1 MHLVQTSAS
10 ADDVESIP
18 TVIIGGGQAGLAIG
32 YHLQQAGEQFV
43 ILDANARVGDT
54 WRNRWDSLRLFSFP
68 RYSSLPGWPM
78 QLASF
83 PTHNE
88 MADYLEAYAQHF
100 DLPVRSGVRVERL
113 SRSDLPDRLS
123 RSDVP
128 DCLSRSD
135 VPDQLSPGD
144 GGFRVETSHGELR
157 ANRVVV
163 ATGGYQTPVVP
174 DFADEIAPGIQQLHS
189 CAYRNPGQLDGTV
202 LVVGAGNSGA
212 EIALESIRA
221 GHPTW
226 LSGRHPG
233 QVPFR
238 IETRMARLLVPIV
251 MFIFRRVLTLD
262 TPLGRKVRGSAIK
275 HGTPLVRTK
284 LSDLQAAGVRQ
295 AGRIAG
301 VRNGLPVTVDGVELQ
316 PQTVV
321 WCTGYRSDYSWIDL
335 PVTDAEGHPI
345 TTRGAS
351 PETGLY
357 FIGLE
362 FQYAAASSTIQG
374 LDQDAQYLMRAMATQ
389 PNAQRTPVI
398 SEPAAA

>member
-32 YHLQQAGEQFV
+32 YHLQRAGEQFV
-43 ILDANARVGDT
+43 ILDANARIGDT

-113 SRSDLPDRLS
+113 SRSDVPDR
-123 RSDVP
+123 
-128 DCLSRSD
+128 LSRSD
-135 VPDQLSPGD
+135 VPDQLSPGN

-174 DFADEIAPGIQQLHS
+174 DFADEIAPGIQLHS
-189 CAYRNPGQLDGTV
+189 CAYRNPSQLDGTV

-212 EIALESIRA
+212 EICPGVDQVRPPDMAVWSASRPGSVPHRDPDGTSLGADRDVHLPPGAHARYAA
-221 GHPTW
+221 GTEGPRI
-226 LSGRHPG
+226 GDQARHP
-233 QVPFR
+233 
-238 IETRMARLLVPIV
+238 AR
-251 MFIFRRVLTLD
+251 
-262 TPLGRKVRGSAIK
+262 S
-275 HGTPLVRTK
+275 H
-284 LSDLQAAGVRQ
+284 QA
-295 AGRIAG
+295 
-301 VRNGLPVTVDGVELQ
+301 E
-316 PQTVV
+316 
-321 WCTGYRSDYSWIDL
+321 
-335 PVTDAEGHPI
+335 
-345 TTRGAS
+345 
-351 PETGLY
+351 
-357 FIGLE
+357 
-362 FQYAAASSTIQG
+362 
-374 LDQDAQYLMRAMATQ
+374 
-389 PNAQRTPVI
+389 
-398 SEPAAA
+398 

>member
-32 YHLQQAGEQFV
+32 YHLQRAGEQFV
-43 ILDANARVGDT
+43 ILDANARIGDT

-113 SRSDLPDRLS
+113 SRSDVPDRLS
-123 RSDVP
+123 RSG
-128 DCLSRSD
+128 

-174 DFADEIAPGIQQLHS
+174 DFADEIAPGIQLHS
-189 CAYRNPGQLDGTV
+189 CAYRNPSQLDGTV

-212 EIALESIRA
+212 EIALESIRS

-284 LSDLQAAGVRQ
+284 LNDLQAAGVHQ

>member
-1 MHLVQTSAS
+1 MTTQRMHLVQTSAS

-32 YHLQQAGEQFV
+32 YHLQRAGEQFV
-43 ILDANARVGDT
+43 ILDADARIGET
-54 WRNRWDSLRLFSFP
+54 WRNRWDSLRLFSVP

-78 QLASF
+78 QVHSF

-113 SRSDLPDRLS
+113 SRSDVPDR
-123 RSDVP
+123 
-128 DCLSRSD
+128 LSRSD
-135 VPDQLSPGD
+135 VPDQLSPVD

-174 DFADEIAPGIQQLHS
+174 DFADELAAGIQQLHS

-221 GHPTW
+221 GYPTW
-226 LSGRHPG
+226 LSGRHTG

-238 IETRMARLLVPIV
+238 IETRMARVLVPIL
-251 MFIFRRVLTLD
+251 MFVFRRVLTLD
-262 TPLGRKVRGSAIK
+262 TPLGRKIRGSAIM

-284 LSDLQAAGVRQ
+284 LSDLQAAGVHQ
-295 AGRIAG
+295 VGRIAG

-316 PQTVV
+316 LQTVV
-321 WCTGYRSDYSWIDL
+321 WCTGYRPDYSWIDL

-345 TTRGAS
+345 TTRGVS
-351 PETGLY
+351 PVTGLY

-374 LDQDAQYLMRAMATQ
+374 LDQDARYLMRAMATQ
-389 PNAQRTPVI
+389 PNAQPTPVI

>member
-128 DCLSRSD
+128 DRLSRSD

-174 DFADEIAPGIQQLHS
+174 DFADELAPGIQQLHS

-238 IETRMARLLVPIV
+238 IETRMARVLVPIV

-284 LSDLQAAGVRQ
+284 LNDLQAAGVHQ

-321 WCTGYRSDYSWIDL
+321 WCTGYRPDYSWIDL

-345 TTRGAS
+345 TTRGVS

>member
-1 MHLVQTSAS
+1 MHLVQTPAS

-32 YHLQQAGEQFV
+32 YHLQRAGEQFV
-43 ILDANARVGDT
+43 ILDANARIGD
-54 WRNRWDSLRLFSFP
+54 WRNRWDSLRLFSVL

-78 QLASF
+78 QVHSF
-83 PTHNE
+83 PTHKE
-88 MADYLEAYAQHF
+88 MGDYLEAHAQHF

-113 SRSDLPDRLS
+113 SRSD
-123 RSDVP
+123 
-128 DCLSRSD
+128 
-135 VPDQLSPGD
+135 VPDQLSPVD

-174 DFADEIAPGIQQLHS
+174 DFADELAPGIQQLHS

-221 GHPTW
+221 GYPTW

-238 IETRMARLLVPIV
+238 IETRMARVLVPIL
-251 MFIFRRVLTLD
+251 MFVFRRVLTLD
-262 TPLGRKVRGSAIK
+262 TPLGRKIRGSAIM

-284 LSDLQAAGVRQ
+284 LSDLQAAGVHQ
-295 AGRIAG
+295 VGRIAG

-316 PQTVV
+316 LQTVV
-321 WCTGYRSDYSWIDL
+321 WCTGYRPDYSWIDL

-345 TTRGAS
+345 TTRGVS
-351 PETGLY
+351 PVTGLY

-374 LDQDAQYLMRAMATQ
+374 LDQDARYLMRAMATQ
-389 PNAQRTPVI
+389 PNAQPTPVI

>member
-32 YHLQQAGEQFV
+32 YHLQRAGEQFV
-43 ILDANARVGDT
+43 ILDANARIGDT

-113 SRSDLPDRLS
+113 SRSDVPDR
-123 RSDVP
+123 
-128 DCLSRSD
+128 LSRSD
-135 VPDQLSPGD
+135 VPDQLSPGN

-189 CAYRNPGQLDGTV
+189 CAYRNPSQLDGTV

-212 EIALESIRA
+212 EIALESIRS

-238 IETRMARLLVPIV
+238 IETRMARVLVPIV

>member
-174 DFADEIAPGIQQLHS
+174 DFADELAPGIQQLHS

>member
-32 YHLQQAGEQFV
+32 YHLQRAGEQFV
-43 ILDANARVGDT
+43 ILDANARIGDT

-83 PTHNE
+83 PTHKE

-113 SRSDLPDRLS
+113 SRSDVPDR
-123 RSDVP
+123 
-128 DCLSRSD
+128 LSRSD

-238 IETRMARLLVPIV
+238 IETRMARVLVPIV

-284 LSDLQAAGVRQ
+284 LSDLQAAGVHQ

-321 WCTGYRSDYSWIDL
+321 WCTGYRPDYSWIDL

-345 TTRGAS
+345 TTRGVS

>member
-32 YHLQQAGEQFV
+32 YHLQRAGEQFV
-43 ILDANARVGDT
+43 ILDANARIGDT

-113 SRSDLPDRLS
+113 SRSDVPDR
-123 RSDVP
+123 
-128 DCLSRSD
+128 LSRSD
-135 VPDQLSPGD
+135 VPDQLSPGN

-189 CAYRNPGQLDGTV
+189 CAYRNPSQLDGTV

-212 EIALESIRA
+212 EIALESIRS

>member
-1 MHLVQTSAS
+1 V
-10 ADDVESIP
+10 
-18 TVIIGGGQAGLAIG
+18 
-32 YHLQQAGEQFV
+32 
-43 ILDANARVGDT
+43 
-54 WRNRWDSLRLFSFP
+54 
-68 RYSSLPGWPM
+68 
-78 QLASF
+78 
-83 PTHNE
+83 
-88 MADYLEAYAQHF
+88 
-100 DLPVRSGVRVERL
+100 
-113 SRSDLPDRLS
+113 PDRLS

-128 DCLSRSD
+128 DRLSRSDVPDRLSRSD

-174 DFADEIAPGIQQLHS
+174 DFADELAPGIQQLHS

-238 IETRMARLLVPIV
+238 IETRMARVLVPIL
-251 MFIFRRVLTLD
+251 MFVFRRVLTLD
-262 TPLGRKVRGSAIK
+262 TPLGRKIRGSAIM

-284 LSDLQAAGVRQ
+284 LSDLQAAGVHQ
-295 AGRIAG
+295 VGRIAG

-316 PQTVV
+316 PQTVGLV
-321 WCTGYRSDYSWIDL
+321 HRLPARLQLDRPARDRRGGSPDHHAWGLPGNRPVLHWTGVPVRGRVVNHPGPGSGRSV
-335 PVTDAEGHPI
+335 PDARHGD
-345 TTRGAS
+345 T
-351 PETGLY
+351 
-357 FIGLE
+357 
-362 FQYAAASSTIQG
+362 
-374 LDQDAQYLMRAMATQ
+374 
-389 PNAQRTPVI
+389 AQR
-398 SEPAAA
+398 PADAGDLRAGRGLGRRG

>member
-32 YHLQQAGEQFV
+32 YHLQRAGEQFV
-43 ILDANARVGDT
+43 ILDANARIGDT

-113 SRSDLPDRLS
+113 SRSDVPDRLS
-123 RSDVP
+123 RSG
-128 DCLSRSD
+128 

-174 DFADEIAPGIQQLHS
+174 DFADEIAPGIQLHS
-189 CAYRNPGQLDGTV
+189 CAYRNPSQLDGTV

-212 EIALESIRA
+212 EIALESIRS

-226 LSGRHPG
+226 LSGRHPV

-316 PQTVV
+316 LQTVV